1 MHIMKKLLTPILTIA
16 ILLGDCGGMTA
27 SAAENALIT
36 ADSVSENTVISDEM
50 PDDEMPTPEAEPQK
64 DDADHVISDPP
75 VSDTTL
81 LEKPPALHIGQI
93 SKGDPLPAAYDD
105 DFRYDLPVSF
115 EAAESLILFVNY
127 DVETM
132 PGAWEAGTLK
142 WSILRGEKGMAPGSA
157 GLLDEEDDWTGFET
171 VSSSPYF
178 TMEEITDQE
187 SDYFQMMTLT
197 PEKIASDE
205 KDKGNHEPENPSVNY
220 DYYIRA
226 AYYAQPEVR
235 SADPF
240 YAAATIPVLPPDDMM
255 SDIGQT
261 SEDVTDTAEIPANGI
276 SDELS
281 VSGNNTDAAADT
293 VSGNSPD
300 DTPTSSKSGSED
312 TAGSTDLKN
321 TGTDQTSDPL
331 STLSENS
338 IMADVSAPSDKDT
351 TLSETEKVEV
361 TSITLS
367 ETQMLTMQPT
377 DPGNTKQ
384 ITASVNVEPQSATAP
399 PLLWETSDKSVATVK
414 AGANGTAVIT
424 AVAEGYATITA
435 SCGGKTASVMVDV
448 VPDKNNPDSDKLLDL
463 SGAIRVAGF
472 EKESDAMVYNGQK
485 ITQSLRV
492 YYNNTLLT
500 EKTDYTLSYKNNVN
514 AAAWNTAKAPSVTIN
529 LRGQYQG
536 SVTLYY
542 TIKPLDIN
550 KIDIYGKE
558 ETAPGEDGAVS
569 AKTPS
574 YEQAINYGRNL
585 NIPAPV
591 LNFGKKKLAAKKDF
605 VCDYTLLTEELGGKD
620 YKKGDSYESSRVYHY
635 TVNGIGN
642 YTGSFQ
648 MQLVVLDKAKNFS
661 AASVKLDKSR
671 YDYRGTP
678 LAKTDVQ
685 IKEVK
690 INGQVL
696 ADSDFDYE
704 VCANGIEG
712 ASLTVFP
719 SESGRTAGY
728 RGCKK
733 IPLKLAGDRKIKDAV
748 FGANWKDTIPF
759 SQQTV
764 NKTGGM
770 FQAETELLTYK
781 TETGET
787 PLVEGTDYTIKYGN
801 AKKVGS
807 VTVTFKGIGRYTGSV
822 SKRYQITPNNG
833 SQNLEIVWG
842 KNVTKKAD
850 GSLEIPYQKNGASPE
865 FDIRDQDYVI
875 LNSKTDYTVTLKDNK
890 KPTSE
895 TGKAM
900 TCTIKGKGNYKGYE
914 KVVTL
919 TVSTAHISEAF
930 MTVSDKPHDSRP
942 NKWKSAV
949 TVTDKNGK
957 KLAAGTDYIKN
968 IDYSYPD
975 MDPAD
980 PKAVPSI
987 GTVVTAKVTGTGF
1000 YEGELTG
1007 TYRIYDKAKDI
1018 GKLKIVIDPQTYT
1031 GEEIKLKKSAIH
1043 VYATAADQKAKEE
1056 LEGKDSCFEIMES
1069 TYKNNIKTG
1078 TAKVTLHGIGEYGG
1092 TKTYSFKIQKKVYV
1106 VNRVKGIKLDKTT
1119 HNFSLIAG
1127 KEARTLTATIT
1138 PVTPDQSLTNPTVM
1152 WTSSNNNIATVEP
1165 ATADR
1170 EDIPQSVFT
1179 SSAIIQ
1185 PKKAGNVTITAV
1197 TQDGNKKAQC
1207 KITISV
1213 PTLTQ
1218 ANQTIKGKVG
1228 DTYQLTLDGNENQEI
1243 LADNIT
1249 FESDNPNA
1257 VSVGDSGLLTMEKIG
1272 AATIKAYIGSKE
1284 NVQQCYVIVEGEV
1297 TDPENDS
1304 RALVYHQ
1311 AAGCTDDT
1319 PKINELL
1326 RNWEWAPDRYDYMY
1340 IPEGVYHIDAVKDFG
1355 GIVLTDNQT
1364 LIMSPS
1370 TQLEAIGNNQ
1380 KNSQMIY
1387 AFGRKNIV
1395 ISGGKLVGER
1405 NSHTGTSGEWGHGI
1419 NITGCT
1425 NVHISDVE
1433 VSQCWGDGIYL
1444 GLYNGWDEAG
1454 NKKEYLSNGITINN
1468 CNLHH
1473 NRRNNLS
1480 ITDVSNVTVTNC
1492 KFNYANGADPQYGI
1506 DIEPNKNRTCSNVT
1520 ISNCSF
1526 KGNAKGT
1533 IQILGQLNAHV
1544 KGVTIEN
1551 CTGDKEP
1558 VEWSGFG
1565 GSVSGVVKTNN
1576 NWNG

>member
-733 IPLKLAGDRKIKDAV
+733 IPLKLAGDRKIKDAF

-842 KNVTKKAD
+842 KNVTKRAD

-865 FDIRDQDYVI
+865 FDIRDQDYVV

-919 TVSTAHISEAF
+919 TVTTAHISEAL
-930 MTVSDKPHDSRP
+930 MTVSDKPHDPRP

-1007 TYRIYDKAKDI
+1007 TYQIYDKAKDI

-1031 GEEIKLKKSAIH
+1031 GEEIKLEKSDIH
-1043 VYATAADQKAKEE
+1043 VYATAADQKAKKE
-1056 LEGKDSCFEIMES
+1056 LEGKDSCFEIMGS

>member
-1 MHIMKKLLTPILTIA
+1 MKKLLTPILTIA

-733 IPLKLAGDRKIKDAV
+733 IPLKLAGDRKIKDAF

-842 KNVTKKAD
+842 KNVTKRAD

-865 FDIRDQDYVI
+865 FDIRDQDYVV

-919 TVSTAHISEAF
+919 TVTTAHISEAL
-930 MTVSDKPHDSRP
+930 MTVSDKPHDPRP

-1007 TYRIYDKAKDI
+1007 TYQIYDKAKDI

-1031 GEEIKLKKSAIH
+1031 GEEIKLEKSDIH
-1043 VYATAADQKAKEE
+1043 VYATAADQKAKKE
-1056 LEGKDSCFEIMES
+1056 LEGKDSCFEIMGS

>member
-36 ADSVSENTVISDEM
+36 ADSVSENTVISVEM

-733 IPLKLAGDRKIKDAV
+733 IPLKLAGDRKIKDAF

-842 KNVTKKAD
+842 KNVTKRAD

-865 FDIRDQDYVI
+865 FDIRDQDYVV

-919 TVSTAHISEAF
+919 TVTTAHISEAL
-930 MTVSDKPHDSRP
+930 MTVSDKPHDPRP

-1007 TYRIYDKAKDI
+1007 TYQIYDKAKDI

-1031 GEEIKLKKSAIH
+1031 GEEIKLEKSDIH
-1043 VYATAADQKAKEE
+1043 VYATAADQKAKKE
-1056 LEGKDSCFEIMES
+1056 LEGKDSCFEIMGS